1 MEHKHFKCYRC
12 HYHNNFYIPTQIKG
26 RKCKRC
32 NTFNY
37 FIFFRRNKNNN
48 NNRQNRN
55 ISPIRN
61 QNRLFQPLMSSK
73 NRIERIN
80 NNINNNNNMNN
91 RRQENRIL
99 FPQNRINNINL
110 NSSFDSFNDN
120 SNNESD
126 DDFNY
131 DNNIIN
137 DYSNF
142 NNNFMNNHFNHFDN
156 QRNINLD
163 KAFNNEIINIPWLKK
178 EKLTKTIINK
188 YGKDCVCS
196 ICLENLK
203 DEIHITKCGHIFH
216 YKCIANAINKNINEC
231 PNCRS
236 NLRTGEKKKVINEI
250 RYNNYE
256 NIFSNNYQF
265 NNRNNIEI
273 NNRNN
278 REENV
283 NLERNVELNNNWVF
297 NLFLILLFIL
307 IVPNLL

>member
-55 ISPIRN
+55 ISPIKN
-61 QNRLFQPLMSSK
+61 QNRLFQPLMSSM

-80 NNINNNNNMNN
+80 NNINNNKNMNN

-99 FPQNRINNINL
+99 FPQNRIININL

-137 DYSNF
+137 DYPNF

-156 QRNINLD
+156 QRNINLE

-188 YGKDCVCS
+188 YGKNYVCS

-250 RYNNYE
+250 RYHNYE
-256 NIFSNNYQF
+256 NFFSNNYQF

-297 NLFLILLFIL
+297 NSFLILLFIL

>member
-55 ISPIRN
+55 ISPIKN
-61 QNRLFQPLMSSK
+61 QNRLFQPLMSSM

-80 NNINNNNNMNN
+80 NNINNNKNMNN

-99 FPQNRINNINL
+99 FPQNRIININL

-137 DYSNF
+137 DYPNF

-156 QRNINLD
+156 QRNINLE

-188 YGKDCVCS
+188 YGKNYVCS

-250 RYNNYE
+250 RYHNYE
-256 NIFSNNYQF
+256 NFFSNNYQF

-283 NLERNVELNNNWVF
+283 NLERNVEQNNNWVF
-297 NLFLILLFIL
+297 DLFLILLFIL
-307 IVPNLL
+307 IFQI